1 MDDTGSTTFVLFDR
15 QVTQFIGRTVEDL
28 IKEHDKVVDISMYY
42 IWAFVF
48 HIILNWHLLIFQ
60 QGGASDYPTDFD
72 VLLDKQVLFKV
83 EVGEGNII
91 KKYRNYTVKK
101 ASDDVDVIE
110 QFMSKYNLEVVHIW
124 YYNLIIFLS

>member
-28 IKEHDKVVDISMYY
+28 IKEHDKVLDRSMYY

-48 HIILNWHLLIFQ
+48 HVILNSHLLIFR

-72 VLLDKQVLFKV
+72 VLLDKQILFKV
-83 EVGEGNII
+83 EVGEGNIM

-101 ASDDVDVIE
+101 ASDDVGVIE
-110 QFMSKYNLEVVHIW
+110 QFMSKYNLEVVHNW
-124 YYNLIIFLS
+124 YYNLIIFLN

>member
-1 MDDTGSTTFVLFDR
+1 
-15 QVTQFIGRTVEDL
+15 
-28 IKEHDKVVDISMYY
+28 
-42 IWAFVF
+42 
-48 HIILNWHLLIFQ
+48 
-60 QGGASDYPTDFD
+60 

-110 QFMSKYNLEVVHIW
+110 QFMSKYNLEVVHI
-124 YYNLIIFLS
+124 